1 MYIKK
6 MILLRVMKISLS
18 YVRGGVTYMLKE
30 LSQNR
35 CFLEVPYGT
44 LEFQRCSRAKNSG
57 HCQTKKKSIFFWED
71 FQTWTKS
78 PSFHDFWN
86 IWWGSRGPV
95 SGPFKASILYCDW
108 MIVHLGWWFYYCM
121 SQSRNNSWRKFIMAW
136 GFN

>member
-1 MYIKK
+1 

-57 HCQTKKKSIFFWED
+57 HCQTKKKSIFLGR
-71 FQTWTKS
+71 T
-78 PSFHDFWN
+78 
-86 IWWGSRGPV
+86 
-95 SGPFKASILYCDW
+95 FKLEQNLQVFMTFETFGEAQGGLYLDHSK
-108 MIVHLGWWFYYCM
+108 HLFLTV
-121 SQSRNNSWRKFIMAW
+121 IE
-136 GFN
+136 